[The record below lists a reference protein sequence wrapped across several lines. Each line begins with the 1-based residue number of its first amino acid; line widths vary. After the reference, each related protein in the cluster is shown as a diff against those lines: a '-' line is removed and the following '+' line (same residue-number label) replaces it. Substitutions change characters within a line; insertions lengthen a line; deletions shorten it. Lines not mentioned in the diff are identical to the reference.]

1 MEVSWSEWSPC
12 SQTCG
17 KGQRKR
23 VMMCDLENSY
33 SDENGLPSEE
43 CLRALQNVDV
53 KECYLQDCPG
63 TKIHAL
69 SRTTS
74 SFELA
79 YPLSAPPPPTPHPLQ
94 SKSCWQRLLK
104 RKRCMAFSLQRELHH
119 SKRRSAQ
126 RWRDNSRVLFEIFV
140 KCICLP
146 SQFTREVPQA
156 PISPEFFFSYLLL
169 DLH

>member
-33 SDENGLPSEE
+33 SDENGLPSDE

-63 TKIHAL
+63 TKRHAP
-69 SRTTS
+69 SHTSS
-74 SFELA
+74 SFEL
-79 YPLSAPPPPTPHPLQ
+79 PHTTSTPTPFPFN
-94 SKSCWQRLLK
+94 KVESCRQRLPK
-104 RKRCMAFSLQRELHH
+104 RKRCVTFSLEEFHQARSRAACLGAA
-119 SKRRSAQ
+119 RRAEMARQLAQCLQIFCQLSAVPVYQ
-126 RWRDNSRVLFEIFV
+126 GS
-140 KCICLP
+140 
-146 SQFTREVPQA
+146 SQVPI
-156 PISPEFFFSYLLL
+156 PPE
-169 DLH
+169 